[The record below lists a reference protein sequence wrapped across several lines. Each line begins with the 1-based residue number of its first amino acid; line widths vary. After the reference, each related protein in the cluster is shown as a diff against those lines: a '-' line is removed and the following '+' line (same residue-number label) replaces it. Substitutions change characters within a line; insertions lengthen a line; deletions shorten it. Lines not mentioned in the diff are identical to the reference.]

1 MDQETIQKLA
11 AEIAQH
17 LPDYSWW
24 LLAIQVVLTLL
35 AAAAG
40 AFFGEYFK
48 TRGKNLATRADFE
61 SLKAQLRANTEL
73 VETIKSEVGH
83 RDWAK
88 RERTNQRRIKLEELL
103 NKLHDCDH
111 YLDELRSSALDAKFF
126 SGRDPQPE
134 LATIAA
140 LYFPE
145 LKKEADA
152 YVAQFRKQKSDSLQL
167 TVTVMRLNPS
177 DNDARLKASN
187 DYMASY
193 DLTYK
198 ALLNAD
204 HDLQRAAA
212 KLLREIMGVAE

>member
-1 MDQETIQKLA
+1 MDQETIKNLA

-17 LPDYSWW
+17 LPRYPWE

-40 AFFGEYFK
+40 AFFGEYLK

-73 VETIKSEVGH
+73 VETIKTEVGH

-134 LATIAA
+134 LATVAA

-145 LKKEADA
+145 LKKEVDA
-152 YVAQFRKQKSDSLQL
+152 YEDQFHKQKVDTLSLANKVIQISSS
-167 TVTVMRLNPS
+167 NP
-177 DNDARLKASN
+177 DARLQLSK
-187 DYMASY
+187 DYIASY
-193 DLTYK
+193 NYTP
-198 ALLNAD
+198 LLDAAAK
-204 HDLQRAAA
+204 LRRVAA